1 MEEYINL
8 FEKVI
13 EKTIPK
19 VDYIDIRA
27 GKGNSTS
34 ILMKDGEID
43 EINTGMSISAR
54 IRVLNNGAWGFAY
67 TTDLSKFDE
76 ITETALKLSNSLK
89 GDVEL
94 AESEIIK
101 DKIAT
106 DVKIPFEDISIE

>member
-27 GKGNSTS
+27 GKSNSTS
-34 ILMKDGEID
+34 IMMKDGEID
-43 EINTGMSISAR
+43 EINTGMDISAR

-67 TTDLSKFDE
+67 TTDLM
-76 ITETALKLSNSLK
+76 KLQKLH
-89 GDVEL
+89 
-94 AESEIIK
+94 
-101 DKIAT
+101 
-106 DVKIPFEDISIE
+106 

>member
-8 FEKVI
+8 FEKVM

-27 GKGNSTS
+27 GKSNSTS
-34 ILMKDGEID
+34 ILMKDGEVD
-43 EINTGMSISAR
+43 EINTGIGISAR

-94 AESEIIK
+94 SESEITSGK
-101 DKIAT
+101 VGLALLLNERSK
-106 DVKIPFEDISIE
+106 